1 MLTKTRTLTVGE
13 LRAMLENELDD
24 TPVLIQAPSG
34 DAWGTKLALPIRDA
48 EEMLVEWSHYHD
60 TYSVPEQDDDD
71 DREWALVL
79 GVNGGA
85 A

>member
-1 MLTKTRTLTVGE
+1 MLNKTRTLTVGE
-13 LRAMLENELDD
+13 LRDMLAGHLDD

-34 DAWGTKLALPIRDA
+34 DAWNTTLALPICDA
-48 EEMLVEWSHYHD
+48 EELLVEWSHYHD
-60 TYSVPEQDDDD
+60 TYSVPEQDNDD

-79 GVNGGA
+79 GGGA